1 MRQYIAIDL
10 KSFYA
15 SVECVARG
23 LDPLGVNLVVADKSR
38 TEKTICLAVSPSL
51 KQYGI
56 GGRSRLFEVVERVRQ
71 INAVRRGKT
80 KNGKLTNSS
89 YFDSVI
95 RQDPSVAVDYIVA
108 PPRMALYMEVSARIY
123 QIYLQYVMPE
133 DIHVY
138 SVDEVFIDVTGYLQT
153 YRMTAHELA
162 RAMIRDVLDQ
172 TGITATAGIGTNLYL
187 CKIAMDIMAK
197 RKQADADGVRVAELN
212 EQSYREELWAH
223 RPITDFWRIGR
234 GYAKKLAQN
243 GMQTMGDVARC
254 SVYNEALLYK
264 LFGKNAELL
273 IDHAWGWEPCTIDAI
288 KAYRPEN
295 TSLSVGQVLSTPYP
309 FDKARLIIHEMA
321 ESLTLDLVRKGLMTD
336 QMVLTVGYDIQ
347 NLKNN
352 SGYSGEV
359 VSDYYGRRV
368 PKHAHGS
375 ENLKCH
381 SSSSVEIVQ
390 ATLRLF
396 DRIVD
401 PALSVRRMVIA
412 ANHTAREAELKSNAV
427 QLNLFEEAPKED
439 DSRQKEREIQHTVLR
454 LQKRYGKNA
463 VLKGMNFKEGATAI
477 ERNAQIGGHKA

>member
-15 SVECVARG
+15 SVECAARG

-38 TEKTICLAVSPSL
+38 TDKTICLAVSPSL
-51 KQYGI
+51 KRHGI
-56 GGRSRLFEVVERVRQ
+56 AGRARLFEVVERVREV
-71 INAVRRGKT
+71 NAARRSKIKGGMFLKR
-80 KNGKLTNSS
+80 S
-89 YFDSVI
+89 YIDAEI
-95 RQDPSVAVDYIVA
+95 RQNPAVAVDYIVA

-133 DIHVY
+133 DVHVY
-138 SVDEVFIDVTGYLQT
+138 SVDEVFIDVTGYLST

-162 RAMIRDVLDQ
+162 RAMIRDVLEQ

-187 CKIAMDIMAK
+187 CKIAMDIVAK
-197 RKQADADGVRVAELN
+197 RMPADADGVRIAELN
-212 EQSYREELWAH
+212 EQQYREQLWAH

-234 GYAKKLAQN
+234 GYAKTLAQN
-243 GMQTMGDVARC
+243 GMLTMGDVARC
-254 SVYNEALLYK
+254 SVYNEELLYK

-295 TSLSVGQVLSTPYP
+295 TSLSVGQVLSAPYP
-309 FDKARLIIHEMA
+309 FDKARLIMQEMA
-321 ESLTLDLVRKGLMTD
+321 ESLTLDLVRKQLLTD
-336 QMVLTVGYDIQ
+336 QIVLTVGYDRQSLQ
-347 NLKNN
+347 NG
-352 SGYSGEV
+352 SGYSGAV
-359 VSDYYGRRV
+359 VADHYGRLV

-375 ENLKCH
+375 QNLKCH
-381 SSSSVEIVQ
+381 SSSSREIVQ
-390 ATLRLF
+390 ATLALF

-401 PALSVRRMVIA
+401 PSLLVRRLVIA
-412 ANHTAREAELKSNAV
+412 ANHTAYEADIKDNAV
-427 QLNLFEEAPKED
+427 QLNLFDAAPDED
-439 DSRQKEREIQHTVLR
+439 DDRRKERDIQHTVLR

>member
-1 MRQYIAIDL
+1 MD
-10 KSFYA
+10 
-15 SVECVARG
+15 
-23 LDPLGVNLVVADKSR
+23 
-38 TEKTICLAVSPSL
+38 
-51 KQYGI
+51 
-56 GGRSRLFEVVERVRQ
+56 
-71 INAVRRGKT
+71 
-80 KNGKLTNSS
+80 
-89 YFDSVI
+89 
-95 RQDPSVAVDYIVA
+95 IVA
-108 PPRMALYMEVSARIY
+108 KKAPP
-123 QIYLQYVMPE
+123 
-133 DIHVY
+133 
-138 SVDEVFIDVTGYLQT
+138 
-153 YRMTAHELA
+153 
-162 RAMIRDVLDQ
+162 DQ
-172 TGITATAGIGTNLYL
+172 
-187 CKIAMDIMAK
+187 
-197 RKQADADGVRVAELN
+197 DGVRIAELD
-212 EQSYREELWAH
+212 ERSYREQLWSH
-223 RPITDFWRIGR
+223 RPLKDFWRVGGGSVAR
-234 GYAKKLAQN
+234 LEAMRLF
-243 GMQTMGDVARC
+243 TMGDIARA
-254 SVYNEALLYK
+254 SLLPAREDQLYK
-264 LFGKNAELL
+264 AFGVNTELL

-368 PKHAHGS
+368 PKHSHGS